1 MGSQLK
7 MLCFSSQTIVKNN
20 ILNIKPVSIKSLSD
34 CNVII
39 SACNFAMLSLGRL
52 VFLPYQRRQ
61 VSNAGL
67 PLQNGETHA
76 VAGDRLA
83 QEASFVT
90 KSADPAGFNTIDV
103 LAWGSVGHLLGF
115 TALV

>member
-1 MGSQLK
+1 MIHSPVKLSNQK
-7 MLCFSSQTIVKNN
+7 KIDVKAFSDS
-20 ILNIKPVSIKSLSD
+20 
-34 CNVII
+34 NVII
-39 SACNFAMLSLGRL
+39 SVSNIAVLSLGRL

-61 VSNAGL
+61 ISNAGL

-83 QEASFVT
+83 QEASFIA

-103 LAWGSVGHLLGF
+103 LAWGSVGHALGF
-115 TALV
+115 TALVLSQQ

>member
-1 MGSQLK
+1 MFLTNNSMHSKLTKQSLK
-7 MLCFSSQTIVKNN
+7 VGGKL
-20 ILNIKPVSIKSLSD
+20 LSD
-34 CNVII
+34 TNLIMSV
-39 SACNFAMLSLGRL
+39 SNFAVLSLGRL

-61 VSNAGL
+61 TSNAGL

-83 QEASFVT
+83 QEASFVA

-103 LAWGSVGHLLGF
+103 LAWGSIGHVLGF
-115 TALV
+115 TALVLTQ

>member
-1 MGSQLK
+1 
-7 MLCFSSQTIVKNN
+7 MLSVSYKNLISKN
-20 ILNIKPVSIKSLSD
+20 KQSTQVAIKPFSETNI
-34 CNVII
+34 II
-39 SACNFAMLSLGRL
+39 SVSNFAMLSLGRL

-61 VSNAGL
+61 VANAGL

-90 KSADPAGFNTIDV
+90 KSADPSGFNTIDV
-103 LAWGSVGHLLGF
+103 LAWGSIGHVLGF
-115 TALV
+115 TALVLTQQ